1 MSIYSFNVN
10 SAAVSVDIFYIKDR
24 PKSTHQ
30 SSKVWK
36 RVRLSTSTLW
46 AYNKW
51 IDFLKLSAHMK
62 CWYLFTFV
70 IVMKLPGEMPEGN
83 VWAIMHISD
92 RVFLKSDNDMFNIK
106 EI

>member
-1 MSIYSFNVN
+1 M
-10 SAAVSVDIFYIKDR
+10 
-24 PKSTHQ
+24 
-30 SSKVWK
+30 K
-36 RVRLSTSTLW
+36 R
-46 AYNKW
+46 
-51 IDFLKLSAHMK
+51 
-62 CWYLFTFV
+62 WYLFTLV